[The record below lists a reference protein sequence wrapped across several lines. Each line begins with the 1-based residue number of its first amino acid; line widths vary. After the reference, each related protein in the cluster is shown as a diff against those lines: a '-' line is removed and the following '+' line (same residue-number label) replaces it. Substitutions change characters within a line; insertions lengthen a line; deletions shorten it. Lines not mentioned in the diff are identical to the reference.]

1 MKLMT
6 TATAALFALALPAL
20 AEGTFPPQHWASNS
34 GIVDVQPN
42 GSVWENEN
50 AVDALRIQEAFNR
63 WGIFYDEGRSDLIPS
78 LFTEDGK
85 VVSTL
90 GSAEPIAENQGYEA
104 IAAYVD
110 RSLESQLDQRRHAM
124 SDFLID
130 ELTETTAKA
139 TAYGTVIK
147 AADGISVGALV
158 IYTGDLVKGEDGVW
172 KFQTLTIGIDD
183 YAGNLAN

>member
-1 MKLMT
+1 MKQMT
-6 TATAALFALALPAL
+6 TAAAALLALTLPAL
-20 AEGTFPPQHWASNS
+20 AEGTFPPQHWASAS
-34 GIVDVQPN
+34 GIVEVQPN
-42 GSVWENEN
+42 GGAWENAS
-50 AVDALRIQEAFNR
+50 AVDALRVQEAFNR
-63 WGIFYDEGRSDLIPS
+63 WAIFYDEGRTDLLPS

-85 VVSTL
+85 VISVL
-90 GSAEPIAENQGYEA
+90 GSADPIAENQGYEA

-110 RSLESQLDQRRHAM
+110 GSLEAQLDQRRHAM
-124 SDFLID
+124 SNFLID

-147 AADGISVGALV
+147 AADGLSVGALV
-158 IYTGDLVKGEDGVW
+158 LYTGDLVKGEDGVW